1 MRLTEAKKK
10 YGISSTYFYHL
21 KKKAVNDEELEKL
34 LQEFALRKDNNKT
47 ESKNE
52 TTDNKKSK

>member
-1 MRLTEAKKK
+1 MRLTEKKKK
-10 YGISSTYFYHL
+10 YGVSSTYFYHL

-34 LQEFALRKDNNKT
+34 LQEFALRKNNDKT